1 MQSKGQLKTSN
12 NISIRFSEVD
22 SMNIVW
28 HMLVANS
35 VSFYE
40 PDFLDKKLSRTK
52 KCLKN
57 SFILQNL
64 F

>member
-28 HMLVANS
+28 HGSYVLYFEDAGK
-35 VSFYE
+35 
-40 PDFLDKKLSRTK
+40 FLESSTDWIT
-52 KCLKN
+52 
-57 SFILQNL
+57 
-64 F
+64 